1 MSRFFTKLSFDGAVI
16 ANNIVDKAAGGISVT
31 NLTESGKLAV
41 VQGNLIRN
49 IFFRKDTDSRGI
61 GIAIQVDS
69 VVSGNVIETSPGYGI
84 MIGCGGDLRDV
95 SITDNLIRDAYIG
108 IGVSTDSFART
119 ALITRNTISG
129 AKDGAIRA
137 VNGPAPVGSDLAMA
151 GAAAYANLAI
161 YSNAA
166 C

>member
-1 MSRFFTKLSFDGAVI
+1 
-16 ANNIVDKAAGGISVT
+16 
-31 NLTESGKLAV
+31 
-41 VQGNLIRN
+41 
-49 IFFRKDTDSRGI
+49 
-61 GIAIQVDS
+61 
-69 VVSGNVIETSPGYGI
+69 VIETSPGYGI
-84 MIGCGGDLRDV
+84 MIGCSGDLRDV

-137 VNGPAPVGSDLAMA
+137 VNGSTPVGSDLAMA